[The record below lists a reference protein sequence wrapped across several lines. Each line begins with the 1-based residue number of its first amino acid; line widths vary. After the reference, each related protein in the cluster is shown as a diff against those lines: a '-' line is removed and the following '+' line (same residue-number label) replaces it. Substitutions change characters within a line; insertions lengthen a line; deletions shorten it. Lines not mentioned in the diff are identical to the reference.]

1 MRKFPNAS
9 SNLKKLCLQQVTI
22 YEAQSQKIRTPMEK
36 GQNQSPEGPRL
47 SLVQVGR
54 KKNEAHDSAI

>member
-1 MRKFPNAS
+1 MRKFPNAC

-47 SLVQVGR
+47 SLAQVGR
-54 KKNEAHDSAI
+54 KK